1 MQIDDIHQ
9 APRKAVIALLGI
21 QESWFHKL
29 KRAGVLQPV
38 DTKGTAYNLPDC
50 VRGYIRFHQDG
61 EGTDMASEKLKLV
74 VAQRKQIEQRTRAEE
89 RELVPVQEA
98 QAAFSAVIA
107 MVAAQL
113 DGLPGRMAGE
123 LAGLDDPAAIREALF
138 IETRRIRDAAAH
150 RLESFGTDTAG
161 LEPDE
166 TAAAENGGRVGGR

>member
-1 MQIDDIHQ
+1 MQIEDIHQ
-9 APRKAVIALLGI
+9 APRKAVITLLGI

-38 DTKGTAYNLPDC
+38 DGKSTYNLPDC
-50 VRGYIRFHQDG
+50 VRSYLKFHQDG
-61 EGTDMASEKLKLV
+61 QGTDMATEKLKLV

-89 RELVPVQEA
+89 RELVPVGEA
-98 QAAFSAVIA
+98 KAAFSAVIA

-123 LAGLDDPAAIREALF
+123 LAGLDDPAAIRETLF

-150 RLESFGTDTAG
+150 RLESFNTDQAG
-161 LEPDE
+161 GGPDE
-166 TAAAENGGRVGGR
+166 AAPTEDSGRVGRRE

>member
-1 MQIDDIHQ
+1 MQIDDINK
-9 APRKAVIALLGI
+9 APRKAVIEVLGI
-21 QESWFHKL
+21 SEGWFHKL
-29 KRAGVLQPV
+29 RRAGVLEPV
-38 DTKGTAYNLPDC
+38 DGKTTFSLPAC
-50 VRGYIRFHQDG
+50 VRSYLKFHQDG

-123 LAGLDDPAAIREALF
+123 LAGLDDPAAIRETLF
-138 IETRRIRDAAAH
+138 VETRRIRDAAAH
-150 RLESFGTDTAG
+150 RLESFNTDQAG
-161 LEPDE
+161 GGPDE
-166 TAAAENGGRVGGR
+166 TATAEDGGRVGRRE